1 MIYTILIYTYC
12 YTYVYS
18 RPGLDYLEYTSVLLI
33 TIVMTFYGLT
43 AGLVLGVVCAAMTF
57 TLQVSQRVSP
67 IKAILRAT
75 TLRSSRWRS
84 IEEQDFLDSNSRNI
98 LVVQLQG

>member
-1 MIYTILIYTYC
+1 
-12 YTYVYS
+12 
-18 RPGLDYLEYTSVLLI
+18 
-33 TIVMTFYGLT
+33 MTFYGLT

-98 LVVQLQG
+98 LVVQLQGQYYCIDVYYSVIYVSATV